1 MKQSIIYR
9 KIIKL
14 SASVSGMLA
23 TIQTYFYNK
32 RAITQ
37 DVNVLYID
45 GLVSVNSKSN
55 VLPVENDIKNLYS
68 PLYQDVEA
76 LKIIQSLNLQEEDI
90 FLGRESIY
98 ILFNNSEGKMTIKN
112 SATDLKTILTQ
123 NIAIDNSFF
132 TSLTTALSSADFNAF
147 KAKLSPDIANYISEK
162 NAVNQLIISLLNS

>member
-76 LKIIQSLNLQEEDI
+76 LKIIQSLNLQEKDV
-90 FLGRESIY
+90 FLV
-98 ILFNNSEGKMTIKN
+98 K
-112 SATDLKTILTQ
+112 
-123 NIAIDNSFF
+123 
-132 TSLTTALSSADFNAF
+132 
-147 KAKLSPDIANYISEK
+147 
-162 NAVNQLIISLLNS
+162 

>member
-14 SASVSGMLA
+14 SASASGMLA

-76 LKIIQSLNLQEEDI
+76 LKIIQSLNLQEKDV
-90 FLGRESIY
+90 FLGREGIY
-98 ILFNNSEGKMTIKN
+98 ILFKNSEDKITIKN
-112 SATDLKTILTQ
+112 STTDLKTILTQ
-123 NIAIDNSFF
+123 NIAIDNAFF
-132 TSLTTALSSADFNAF
+132 ASLSTALATNNYTQF
-147 KAKLSPDIANYISEK
+147 KASLSPTIAEYISQK
-162 NAVNQLIISLLNS
+162 NTINALILSLLK